1 MQSNSFLK
9 IIATFV
15 SRLNKN
21 NSIQIHTDPYPRL
34 HFVYIQGKAAF
45 SHKFL
50 KHRPQGQPGSFPFHR
65 TNTTDKPIALTILKK
80 VATLGMVIPFSIL
93 DI

>member
-1 MQSNSFLK
+1 M
-9 IIATFV
+9 A
-15 SRLNKN
+15 RD
-21 NSIQIHTDPYPRL
+21 DPPICQAVLGLSGTGIVQRL

-50 KHRPQGQPGSFPFHR
+50 KHRPKGQPGSFPFHR

>member
-1 MQSNSFLK
+1 M
-9 IIATFV
+9 A
-15 SRLNKN
+15 RD
-21 NSIQIHTDPYPRL
+21 DPPICQAVLGLSGTGIVPRL
-34 HFVYIQGKAAF
+34 HYVYIQGKAAF

-50 KHRPQGQPGSFPFHR
+50 KHRPKGQPGSFPFHR

>member
-1 MQSNSFLK
+1 MIYIVNSNNIYAINPLWTLSPGLK
-9 IIATFV
+9 VFPVRGLIDIGV
-15 SRLNKN
+15 S
-21 NSIQIHTDPYPRL
+21 
-34 HFVYIQGKAAF
+34 AF

-50 KHRPQGQPGSFPFHR
+50 KHRPKGQPGSFPFHR